1 MNPSVVL
8 GYHGCSTA
16 TADKVLSSRSGVHL
30 KTSRSSSEWLGNGIY
45 FWENSYDR
53 ALLWA
58 KDKCKRSGEKP
69 DVIGAV
75 IIPGECLDLTDSA
88 YLRALEKIS
97 GSFEKIYL
105 AEHAKPVPQN
115 NLGRNYHAYDCA
127 LINFFRKTMEELNGR
142 RFNTVRAAFNEG
154 GSIAGSSFSTLNHI
168 QWAVLT
174 PEESIIGY
182 FRPTMYHL
190 THHGRCD

>member
-1 MNPSVVL
+1 MNPNIVL
-8 GYHGCSTA
+8 GYHGCSTT
-16 TADKVLSSRSGVHL
+16 TADKVLNSRCGLHL
-30 KTSRSSSEWLGNGIY
+30 KASMRPSEWLGNGVY

-53 ALLWA
+53 AMLWA
-58 KDKCKRSGEKP
+58 KEKCKESGEKP
-69 DVIGAV
+69 DVIGAI

-105 AEHAKPVPQN
+105 AEHGKPVPKN
-115 NLGRNYHAYDCA
+115 NLSRNYHAYDCA
-127 LINFFRKTMEELNGR
+127 LINFFRKAMEEVSGR

-154 GSIAGSSFSTLNHI
+154 VTIADSSFATLNHI

-174 PEESIIGY
+174 PQVSIIGY
-182 FRPTMYHL
+182 FRPTMHHL
-190 THHGRCD
+190 KLGN